1 MASLTID
8 QLKKSLTEQGIALPP
23 AGSKKADYVRLYEQ
37 YSTLNENLGDFYS
50 SDDENPPRKSSPSVS
65 SSSSPSKIEGIIKE
79 VERLTDD
86 ELYSQLKELG
96 ASIGPVLKNTRKVY
110 EKKLVKLLSGGGGQ
124 TNGVE
129 TTGTLKVN
137 NSFRVDEFSDSEV
150 DLPSVKSTYKK
161 VEYRE
166 SFGGRKGSVSRD
178 SPFVSR
184 DASLN
189 VEEPVSESPVEKKYS
204 SYSYSEF
211 DKKSLPLGSFPSE
224 SKSSKVSF
232 IEIIPKGSS
241 KRYIV
246 PSAESEYPSC
256 TIRSRYNTDSTGYTQ
271 DDHYIGTWE
280 PNIKKY
286 LGTQQPKISKRTTS
300 SVVSPKTSTFREN
313 IIAGLCK

>member
-50 SDDENPPRKSSPSVS
+50 SDDENPPRKSSQTIS
-65 SSSSPSKIEGIIKE
+65 SSSSPSKIESIIKE

-110 EKKLVKLLSGGGGQ
+110 EKKLVKLLGEW
-124 TNGVE
+124 T
-129 TTGTLKVN
+129 K
-137 NSFRVDEFSDSEV
+137 FSDSEV
-150 DLPSVKSTYKK
+150 DLPSIKSSYKK

-166 SFGGRKGSVSRD
+166 SFGGRKGSVNRD

-184 DASLN
+184 DSPTSI
-189 VEEPVSESPVEKKYS
+189 EEPMTESPIEKKYS

-211 DKKSLPLGSFPSE
+211 DKKSPSLGIFPSE
-224 SKSSKVSF
+224 SKSSKESNNNNKKSA
-232 IEIIPKGSS
+232 IPTK
-241 KRYIV
+241 
-246 PSAESEYPSC
+246 
-256 TIRSRYNTDSTGYTQ
+256 
-271 DDHYIGTWE
+271 
-280 PNIKKY
+280 
-286 LGTQQPKISKRTTS
+286 TS
-300 SVVSPKTSTFREN
+300 SFKEN
-313 IIAGLCK
+313 IIAVLIVLAFILLILYLYFYQWSPSDPYKEIEEDAERELEHLSAKSVD